1 MKNYHLDRRRWRA
14 LLLQPRATREVAEWM
29 TGQDQSD
36 CPETHHQ
43 KPRGVFYAGNWR
55 CDLVRRV
62 NTMHLVILG
71 RYLIVKLSVDWRD
84 LDISADLSSQAWE
97 EVLELRLRP

>member
-1 MKNYHLDRRRWRA
+1 MI
-14 LLLQPRATREVAEWM
+14 
-29 TGQDQSD
+29 GQDQSD
-36 CPETHHQ
+36 CPETHEQ

-84 LDISADLSSQAWE
+84 LDISIVLRTQAWE
-97 EVLELRLRP
+97 EGLELRLKT